1 MQTVRFD
8 KWVLEVDR
16 PATQAIYSAI
26 PKSGAAECGCSDCLR
41 FDAVRETLFPRP
53 ILELFDRLGIDPAK
67 EVEVMSF
74 GPDEDGRDI
83 WNWWLLFVGRIVSG
97 PDAAAERGRLNYE
110 QVTADFM
117 IGFTE
122 DISIPWAGFRGREP
136 LVQVE
141 CHHYAST
148 QAATPPDAV

>member
-1 MQTVRFD
+1 MQTVEYE

-16 PATQAIYSAI
+16 PATQAIYSDI
-26 PKSGAAECGCSDCLR
+26 PESGAVDCGCDDCLR
-41 FDAVRETLFPRP
+41 FDEMRS
-53 ILELFDRLGIDPAK
+53 ILYPASVLEVLDRLGVDPGK

-83 WNWWLLFVGRIVSG
+83 WNWWLLFVGRIKSG
-97 PDAAAERGRLNYE
+97 PDAAAQQGCLNYE
-110 QVTADFM
+110 SVTDNFM

-122 DISIPWAGFRGREP
+122 GISIPWAGFRDRAP

-141 CHHYAST
+141 CHYYAST
-148 QAATPPDAV
+148 QAATSAGAV